1 MKSISHTLDH
11 HNKNSDVPKGIT
23 RLNRG
28 SMTPVKINLFLMGA
42 LAIFLAFFGSVAQFS
57 NPLISG
63 VTSSAAA
70 LTVITA
76 AAVGIERVLEAFWT
90 YMGLTR
96 GSWWPLGPVSEQLD
110 GLISGL
116 DNSFEP
122 FYREA
127 QSKMQNLRRASEWGQ
142 DKVDAAAK
150 DLEEIKKHVDQ
161 LRKLPIDSQRVQ
173 LIADSAS
180 RSVEYFSRKYPE
192 IKEAADLASFGIE
205 GVTNFVETFKDNPG
219 RRLISLFAGAIAG
232 LVIAGSVGLDVFQ
245 AVLQTSSSAQESA
258 ILPHLGVAIT
268 GLIMGLGANPTHE
281 VIRLLQEIK
290 NRNKTENVR

>member
-1 MKSISHTLDH
+1 MKSISQTLGH
-11 HNKNSDVPKGIT
+11 HNKDSDLPKRIAKSD
-23 RLNRG
+23 RV
-28 SMTPVKINLFLMGA
+28 SMTPAKINLFLMGA
-42 LAIFLAFFGSVAQFS
+42 LVIILAFFGSVAQFS
-57 NPLISG
+57 DPLISG

-70 LTVITA
+70 LTIITA
-76 AAVGIERVLEAFWT
+76 GAVGIERVLEAFWT
-90 YMGLTR
+90 YMGLTQ
-96 GSWWPLGPVSEQLD
+96 GSWWPLGPVREQLD

-142 DKVDAAAK
+142 DRVDAAAK

-192 IKEAADLASFGIE
+192 IKDAAELASFGIE

-245 AVLQTSSSAQESA
+245 AVLQTSSSAQESV

-290 NRNKTENVR
+290 NRNKT